1 MKQILFYCSF
11 LSIFILSC
19 SPSWVMKSYAR
30 QTQKV
35 HKERWH
41 TSYAGLVMPYTKF
54 TGTYGEYH
62 NTVSGNVSYPGK
74 IGFGAI
80 LGASGKVIGGEL
92 SYMRSASDI
101 TFTDPSSHPSEHKGK
116 AYWSQLN
123 TDLRLSLTGDS
134 PIRPYLIT
142 GLGFLWLRPDN
153 KEFFEL
159 TPLWNGIIDGICL
172 NLGGGIQ
179 VRLTKAISMSGI
191 VVYQPFGFS
200 DLVGYPNL
208 STIIY
213 NMQGK
218 ELKYQVS
225 IQVHFKNHTAVN
237 EKPGI

>member
-1 MKQILFYCSF
+1 
-11 LSIFILSC
+11 
-19 SPSWVMKSYAR
+19 MKSIAH
-30 QTQKV
+30 QTQKT

-62 NTVSGNVSYPGK
+62 NTASGKVSFPGR

-80 LGASGKVIGGEL
+80 FGAGGKVIGGEL
-92 SYMRSASDI
+92 SYIRSASEI
-101 TFTDPSSHPSEHKGK
+101 TFTDPSSNPSEHKGK

-142 GLGFLWLRPDN
+142 GIGFLWLRPDN
-153 KEFFEL
+153 KEFFKL
-159 TPLWNGIIDGICL
+159 TPLWNGAIDGICI

-179 VRLTKAISMSGI
+179 VRLAKAISMSGT

-200 DLVGYPNL
+200 DLIGYPAL
-208 STIIY
+208 SSFIY

-218 ELKYQVS
+218 ELRCQVS
-225 IQVHFKNHTAVN
+225 VQVHFKNHSVVN
-237 EKPGI
+237 KKTGI